1 MNFKALVAATA
12 VSVASV
18 FGAPAP
24 EAHAGNCTYG
34 SGFEICYSFEGNN
47 IRNNE
52 VWLVRLRNNH
62 ITERMIVECDG
73 KRMYQWRSQ
82 GGASRSEAAYLAR
95 TFCAL

>member
-1 MNFKALVAATA
+1 MNFKALIAATA

-24 EAHAGNCTYG
+24 EAQAGNCTYG
-34 SGFEICYSFEGNN
+34 SGYEICYHLEGINS
-47 IRNNE
+47 RTNE

-82 GGASRSEAAYLAR
+82 GGASRSEAANLAR
-95 TFCAL
+95 IFCAI